1 MSVLTNHDWLKTQFI
16 DENKTADEIAADEKL
31 DVQDVYQALADAK
44 LVSLELLSSFGIEI
58 TIPTEEL
65 PYVDPASTEFST
77 SEPEVKSSEIV
88 VEDAVE
94 KFDAPVE
101 EKPAKKAKK
110 AEEPVAED
118 VPAE

>member
-31 DVQDVYQALADAK
+31 DVQDVYQELANAK
-44 LVSLELLSSFGIEI
+44 LISVELLNAFGIEV

-65 PYVDPASTEFST
+65 PYVAPESTEFSD
-77 SEPEVKSSEIV
+77 SEPEPKSTEV
-88 VEDAVE
+88 VVDDAVE
-94 KFDAPVE
+94 KFDAVAD
-101 EKPAKKAKK
+101 EKPAKKSKK
-110 AEEPVAED
+110 TEEPVAEE